1 MDKMLQTFKK
11 HLNGLDNIEDI
22 MLHAKK
28 QSKIQI
34 YRFGE
39 GIKAANEFIG
49 CLQVLTAK
57 LNKLQVIASKIEFS
71 LEDDPS
77 NPANINMSEILLS
90 QARDLIANT
99 RFIDKEL
106 FDSKLSASIYSRNV
120 SFEIENPI
128 AFLERKEFKSFNE
141 YIAAKKEEIKICM
154 EQVRK
159 LSEQNIA
166 VSDSTTTLEPA
177 TINLRGKTI
186 GEALRLSA
194 LS

>member
-22 MLHAKK
+22 MLNARK

-39 GIKAANEFIG
+39 GIKAANELIG

-57 LNKLQVIASKIEFS
+57 LNKLQVIVSKIEFS
-71 LEDDPS
+71 LEDDS
-77 NPANINMSEILLS
+77 NNPANINMSEILLS

-99 RFIDKEL
+99 KFIDKEL
-106 FDSKLSASIYSRNV
+106 FDSQLSASIYSHNV

-128 AFLERKEFKSFNE
+128 AFLEKKEFKAFNE
-141 YIAAKKEEIKICM
+141 YISAKKEEIKTCM
-154 EQVRK
+154 EQIRK
-159 LSEQNIA
+159 LTEQSMS
-166 VSDSTTTLEPA
+166 VSDSSVTIESP